1 MQESTQPV
9 ESPALTAEW
18 PVQTWKLVA
27 DIGGTNARFGLAQS
41 APDQSVSARAGTA
54 RHARVEDIK
63 LLPCAEFERIEAALE
78 TYLQSLPAAKAA
90 SVSEACLAIAGPV
103 GADQVAVT
111 NLPWAFSKSSVQR
124 TLGYARFEVINDFA
138 ALALGCPGLDGDDIT
153 RIDTGNPSAA
163 AEAVNEPRAVIG
175 PGTGLGVCGLQRV
188 DNSWRALPGEGGHVT
203 VAPVTDE
210 EFAIVQF
217 LRRRYSH
224 VSAEHLLCGRGLVN
238 IYESLAAVRGQE
250 VAQRHAAEITSAA
263 LAEDCGLATA
273 AVNTFCNL
281 LGGFC
286 GDVVLTLGARGGLY
300 LGGGILPRI
309 EPLLRA
315 SDFYNRVRTKGAMSE
330 YLHNLPVYLVRHP
343 FPALAGA
350 AAYLGTE

>member
-111 NLPWAFSKSSVQR
+111 NLPWAFSKSGVQR
-124 TLGYARFEVINDFA
+124 SLGYTRFEVINDFA
-138 ALALGCPGLDGDDIT
+138 ALALGCPGLEGDDIS
-153 RIDTGNPSAA
+153 RIDDGALV
-163 AEAVNEPRAVIG
+163 AEAEPAGALRAVIG
-175 PGTGLGVCGLQRV
+175 PGTGLGVCGLQRSG
-188 DNSWRALPGEGGHVT
+188 DSWQALPGEGGHAT
-203 VAPVTDE
+203 IAPVTDE

-217 LRRRYSH
+217 LRRRHSH
-224 VSAEHLLCGRGLVN
+224 VSAEHLLCGRGLIN
-238 IYESLAAVRGQE
+238 IYESLGAVRGCE
-250 VAQRHAAEITSAA
+250 LKQRVAAEITTAA
-263 LAEDCGLATA
+263 LEADCALAA
-273 AVNTFCNL
+273 DAVTTFCNL

-309 EPLLRA
+309 ESLLRA
-315 SDFYNRVRTKGAMSE
+315 SDFYDRVRAKGAMSD

>member
-1 MQESTQPV
+1 MQESTQLV

-18 PVQTWKLVA
+18 PLQAWKLVA

-41 APDQSVSARAGTA
+41 ASTVSATA
-54 RHARVEDIK
+54 RPARVEEIQ
-63 LLPCAEFERIEAALE
+63 LLPCADFERIEAALE

-90 SVSEACLAIAGPV
+90 SISEACLAIAGPV
-103 GADQVAVT
+103 GADRVAVT

-138 ALALGCPGLDGDDIT
+138 ALALGCPGLGGDDVT
-153 RIDTGNPSAA
+153 RIDTRNAAIA
-163 AEAVNEPRAVIG
+163 AEAADEPRAVIG
-175 PGTGLGVCGLQRV
+175 PGTGLGVCGLQRIG
-188 DNSWRALPGEGGHVT
+188 NSWRALPGEGGHAT
-203 VAPVTDE
+203 AAAVTDE

-217 LRRRYSH
+217 LRRRHSH
-224 VSAEHLLCGRGLVN
+224 VSAEHLLCGRGLVT

-250 VAQRHAAEITSAA
+250 VAQRNAAEITSAA
-263 LAEDCGLATA
+263 LAADCALATA

-315 SDFYNRVRTKGAMSE
+315 SDFYNRVHAKGAMSE
-330 YLHNLPVYLVRHP
+330 YLDNLPVYLVRHP

-350 AAYLGTE
+350 AAYLGSER